1 MEQEI
6 QDFLNFLLVEKGFS
20 GNTLEAYSND
30 LSQLVEFLGSHEV
43 KRIERWADVDKAAII
58 SFILSLKERQYAPA
72 TLARKAAAVKSFFRF
87 LTAEGI
93 LAQDPTEDVDS
104 PKVNKPLPKYLS
116 IEEVN
121 ALLEQPVRNHGPDG
135 LRDRAMLELLYAT
148 GMRVSELVGL
158 NIEDVELEEGFVRC
172 LGKGSKQRQVPIHPE
187 ASDVVLTYLTKG
199 RPALTK
205 SGASGSNEA
214 LFLNRRGERLT
225 RQGLWLI
232 LKGYASQAKLSAGVT
247 PHVLRHSFATHMLQ
261 RKADLRHVQ
270 GWLGHANISTT
281 QVYTHLTR
289 DHVRQAYDAA
299 HPRAKDEKD

>member
-6 QDFLNFLLVEKGFS
+6 QDFLNFLTVEKGFS

-30 LSQLVEFLGSHEV
+30 LSQLTEFLGQGRTKAVQS
-43 KRIERWADVDKAAII
+43 WAEVDKASII

-87 LTAEGI
+87 LSAEGI
-93 LAQDPTEDVDS
+93 LDRDPTEDVDS
-104 PKVNKPLPKYLS
+104 PRVDKPLPKYLT
-116 IEEVN
+116 IEEVA
-121 ALLEQPVRNHGPDG
+121 ALLEQPAKNSSPEG

-158 NIEDVELEEGFVRC
+158 NVDDLDLSEGFVRC
-172 LGKGSKQRQVPIHPE
+172 LGKGSKERMVPLHAE
-187 ASDVVLTYLTKG
+187 AAGTVSAYLARG
-199 RPALTK
+199 RPVLIADI
-205 SGASGSNEA
+205 GNAA
-214 LFLNRRGERLT
+214 LFLNRRGDRLT

-232 LKGYASQAKLSAGVT
+232 LKGYASQANIASEVT

-289 DHVRQAYDAA
+289 DHLRQAYDEA
-299 HPRAKDEKD
+299 HPRARDEGD

>member
-1 MEQEI
+1 MEREI
-6 QDFLNFLLVEKGFS
+6 QDFLNFLTVEKGFS

-30 LSQLVEFLGSHEV
+30 LSQLTEFLGQGQAKAVQS
-43 KRIERWADVDKAAII
+43 WADVDKASII

-87 LTAEGI
+87 LSAEGI
-93 LAQDPTEDVDS
+93 LDRDPTEDVDS
-104 PKVNKPLPKYLS
+104 PRVDKPLPKYLT
-116 IEEVN
+116 IEEVA
-121 ALLEQPVRNHGPDG
+121 ALLEQPAKNPSPEG

-158 NIEDVELEEGFVRC
+158 NVEDLDLSEGFVRC
-172 LGKGSKQRQVPIHPE
+172 LGKGSKERMVPLHAE
-187 ASDVVLTYLTKG
+187 AAGTVSAYLATG
-199 RPALTK
+199 RPVLIADI
-205 SGASGSNEA
+205 GNAA
-214 LFLNRRGERLT
+214 LFLNRRGDRLT

-232 LKGYASQAKLSAGVT
+232 LKGYASQANIASEVT

-270 GWLGHANISTT
+270 EWLGHANISTT

-289 DHVRQAYDAA
+289 DHLRQAYDEA
-299 HPRAKDEKD
+299 HPRARDEGD

>member
-1 MEQEI
+1 VEQEI
-6 QDFLNFLLVEKGFS
+6 QDFLNFLVVEKGFS

-30 LSQLVEFLGSHEV
+30 LSQLRGFLEQDHSGPPQS
-43 KRIERWADVDKAAII
+43 WARVDKSMLL

-72 TLARKAAAVKSFFRF
+72 TLARKVAAVKSFFRF
-87 LTAEGI
+87 LAAESRVDR
-93 LAQDPTEDVDS
+93 DPTEDIDS
-104 PKVNKPLPKYLS
+104 PKVDKPLPKYLTV
-116 IEEVN
+116 EEVN
-121 ALLEQPVRNHGPDG
+121 SLLEQPCKNQGPEG

-158 NIEDVELEEGFVRC
+158 DTDDLDLNEGFVKC
-172 LGKGSKQRQVPIHPE
+172 LGKGSKERLVPLHPE
-187 ASDVVLTYLTKG
+187 ATLIVSTYIKKG
-199 RPALTK
+199 RPRIALNNRD
-205 SGASGSNEA
+205 SA

-232 LKGYASQAKLSAGVT
+232 LKGYASKANISASVT

-261 RKADLRHVQ
+261 RKADLRNVQ

-289 DHVRQAYDAA
+289 DHLRQVYDEA
-299 HPRAKDEKD
+299 HPRARDEEH